1 MIVFIVI
8 AGIALLSAV
17 FMLMPDLPPVPEVLI
32 SMQDS
37 FNVLLH
43 KAMQLIFYFL
53 TPNLAFVSL
62 IVVSAVFVSEPVYH
76 GIMWILRKIPVL
88 GIK

>member
-17 FMLMPDLPPVPEVLI
+17 FLLMPDLPPVPEALI

-43 KAMQLIFYFL
+43 KVVQLFFYFL
-53 TPNLAFVSL
+53 TPNLAFVGL
-62 IVVSAVFVSEPVYH
+62 IVISAIFVSEPIYH
-76 GIMWILRKIPVL
+76 GIMWILRKVPVL